1 MSVWVGFTQASI
13 LYERDPRHAG
23 ASKYPLGRMLRLSF
37 DGITSFSHRP
47 LQLATLLGF
56 LLSAVAF
63 LAIPVVVVMKIAGD
77 YLPGFSTVE
86 VSLLLLGGIQ
96 LITIGII
103 GEYVGRIFDEV
114 KGRPLYLVRR
124 TVNLPDQGRNARRDT
139 AGRET

>member
-1 MSVWVGFTQASI
+1 
-13 LYERDPRHAG
+13 
-23 ASKYPLGRMLRLSF
+23 MLRLSF